1 MLPALALRPDLRV
14 ILPPRRRSAAAASS
28 CSRFRWLQQSGPVPA
43 PPHGHGPGPVSS
55 SAAGCSARAAAGRSS
70 RAPGGARRPGA
81 GSAGP
86 AGSAAAGA
94 GGRPQKGKRMG
105 LGVPAQA
112 ASAAARSF
120 ASLPAWGLFARGM
133 ERKVS
138 AGDSPWP
145 VAAPGRARA
154 LAELSAHARPGGQR
168 DPAGGAAAPLT
179 PAHVV
184 AKHRAGGWI

>member
-43 PPHGHGPGPVSS
+43 PPHGPGPVSS
-55 SAAGCSARAAAGRSS
+55 SAAGCSARAAAGGSLQ
-70 RAPGGARRPGA
+70 APGGARRPGA

-94 GGRPQKGKRMG
+94 GGGPRRGSGWGPASPHGRRRRPLRAEPRCPP
-105 LGVPAQA
+105 GVFSPVEWREKA
-112 ASAAARSF
+112 
-120 ASLPAWGLFARGM
+120 LPGT
-133 ERKVS
+133 
-138 AGDSPWP
+138 
-145 VAAPGRARA
+145 APGGAQA

-179 PAHVV
+179 PAHVA
-184 AKHRAGGWI
+184 AKNRAGGWV